1 VGLCATPK
9 PGVLLPSSLSPAW
22 PAPLAY
28 FPLTAGSLDSWP
40 GGQYSGTNQGAQF
53 TFDTR
58 FGSVLTCHQ
67 VGARRHCGCEASR
80 DARADLALA
89 ECCIASATIGLPPP
103 PPAQDSRSHATL
115 LPPAYAAS
123 GRWAVNVWAKLTP
136 GALAQ
141 GRRWSYLLGQAGE
154 GGWNKGEGPNKVRLG
169 GAGQG
174 AGQLPALS
182 RLASCMHQ
190 T

>member
-1 VGLCATPK
+1 M
-9 PGVLLPSSLSPAW
+9 
-22 PAPLAY
+22 
-28 FPLTAGSLDSWP
+28 
-40 GGQYSGTNQGAQF
+40 
-53 TFDTR
+53 
-58 FGSVLTCHQ
+58 
-67 VGARRHCGCEASR
+67 
-80 DARADLALA
+80 
-89 ECCIASATIGLPPP
+89 TIGLPP
-103 PPAQDSRSHATL
+103 AQDSSSHATL

-141 GRRWSYLLGQAGE
+141 GRRWSYMLGQAGE